1 MVRSWLALLHP
12 ETFRAQGLW
21 FISDVVE
28 AVGRGLS
35 LETLVERLFDEV
47 WKKRIAPALTFEGA
61 PDVERSTSNGFRR
74 WLTGQCAFF
83 ARYEPII
90 GLPALAHELA
100 VRVRDPLPFSSA
112 ERSELRQRFGD
123 FVRAQA
129 KTGLISDDDAAL
141 FPDLFPLFD
150 PFFLRDYD
158 EAQQEFPTVREASAR
173 AFQ

>member
-1 MVRSWLALLHP
+1 M
-12 ETFRAQGLW
+12 EG
-21 FISDVVE
+21 
-28 AVGRGLS
+28 
-35 LETLVERLFDEV
+35 LFDEV
-47 WKKRIAPALTFEGA
+47 WKRRLAPALAFEGT

-100 VRVRDPLPFSSA
+100 ARVRDSRPFTSM
-112 ERSELRQRFGD
+112 ERSELRARFGD

-129 KTGLISDDDAAL
+129 KIGLISDDDALL

-158 EAQQEFPTVREASAR
+158 EAQQEFSSVKEASAR